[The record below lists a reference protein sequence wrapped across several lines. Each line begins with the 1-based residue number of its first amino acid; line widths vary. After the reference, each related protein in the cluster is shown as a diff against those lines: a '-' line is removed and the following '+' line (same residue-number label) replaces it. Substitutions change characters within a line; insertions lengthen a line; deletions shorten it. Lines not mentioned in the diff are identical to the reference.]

1 MKILLNDKNE
11 HVKLIVD
18 VLNQLH
24 IKPDKHVVEYA
35 DNFIKSNGGYGK
47 YLNEYK
53 CLKENLPKSKSDI
66 PRKNPKFLITDEK
79 QKNKVVINISTTP
92 NTLKPP
98 SRPAPK
104 PPLSN
109 NDSLRHSIPNN
120 TTSVDFLSPIS
131 NCTKYDSDGSSY
143 VTPEFIHE
151 ETAKNFQT
159 RKTSSAISQEA
170 DRSELL
176 KSIENFKGG
185 LKHITPSR
193 SLNSSK
199 SDENDPMSQLIKALN
214 AMRPYLSTLKLN
226 FLF

>member
-1 MKILLNDKNE
+1 MLNDKNE

-24 IKPDKHVVEYA
+24 IKPNKHVVEYA

-53 CLKENLPKSKSDI
+53 CLKGNLPSTKSKSDI
-66 PRKNPKFLITDEK
+66 PKKNPKLLVTDEK

-104 PPLSN
+104 PPVAI

-143 VTPEFIHE
+143 VTPEFLNE
-151 ETAKNFQT
+151 EVAKNFQT
-159 RKTSSAISQEA
+159 RITSSAFSNETE
-170 DRSELL
+170 RSELL

-185 LKHITPSR
+185 LKHVTPSQNL
-193 SLNSSK
+193 SMSK
-199 SDENDPMSQLIKALN
+199 LDENDPMSQLIKALN
-214 AMRPYLSTLKLN
+214 SMRPYLSKLN
-226 FLF
+226 KSKF